1 LSEFVVNGRG
11 CLNECIDVNTV
22 LQSEWN
28 GSLSD
33 LILQPVAFGDQR
45 AISGCCEAVVSESD
59 HLGAHLIANRS
70 CQLITT
76 PWNQSARL

>member
-1 LSEFVVNGRG
+1 MSVFVVNGRW
-11 CLNECIDVNTV
+11 CLNECIDVDTM

-33 LILQPVAFGDQR
+33 VILQPVAFGDRR
-45 AISGCCEAVVSESD
+45 AISGCCEAVVSKSD
-59 HLGAHLIANRS
+59 HLGAHPIANRS
-70 CQLITT
+70 CQPITT